1 MFGTSISLF
10 IARGGKKGGGGAAAV
25 VESESDSFVTY
36 LGELINR

>member
-25 VESESDSFVTY
+25 VESESDSFVTH
-36 LGELINR
+36 LGGLINR